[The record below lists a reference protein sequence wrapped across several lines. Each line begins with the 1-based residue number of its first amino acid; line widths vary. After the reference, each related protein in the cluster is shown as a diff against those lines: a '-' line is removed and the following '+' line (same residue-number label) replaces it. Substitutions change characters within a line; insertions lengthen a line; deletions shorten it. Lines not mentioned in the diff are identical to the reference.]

1 MRSAGEQQPVECDF
15 TSRCHAC
22 SAAKSSGIAALQ
34 LGSQHQPATGAL
46 LRSSAADET
55 KPQQKSSRRVRCSDT
70 AHRSCGKSTSPSA
83 NAATEEHPLHR
94 DTSLVTRGSANP
106 RIFFAYVILGQWC
119 RCYWLLP
126 QRAPCSYIHD
136 RPGGP
141 RPVAARRG
149 AGGRCRTGP
158 TRVVSARARRRL
170 PSQARP

>member
-1 MRSAGEQQPVECDF
+1 MSSSRWSV
-15 TSRCHAC
+15 TSRVAVMHAV
-22 SAAKSSGIAALQ
+22 
-34 LGSQHQPATGAL
+34 
-46 LRSSAADET
+46 LRRAVVSLRCSSAPSINPRPARFFVH
-55 KPQQKSSRRVRCSDT
+55 QQRMKRNRSKSRPAEFVVRT
-70 AHRSCGKSTSPSA
+70 QHRSCKRTSPSA